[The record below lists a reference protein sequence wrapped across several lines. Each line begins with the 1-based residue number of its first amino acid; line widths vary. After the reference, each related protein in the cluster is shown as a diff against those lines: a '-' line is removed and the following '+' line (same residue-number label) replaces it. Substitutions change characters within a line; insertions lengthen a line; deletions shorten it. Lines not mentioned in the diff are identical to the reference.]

1 MTTTTIGIFGWSNH
15 IYTPNIPQDCYDSSS
30 QKKAFDSQ
38 KKFHHFLEGGFGVCC
53 RFLLSTNMVVTTIIT
68 IFEFKRTF
76 PLLISEFSLPSQG
89 NGMEISHIVAK
100 VKFFRSPTVS
110 SHYTSLSFSWQNQK
124 NQVEDDASVLKCVP
138 HF

>member
-1 MTTTTIGIFGWSNH
+1 
-15 IYTPNIPQDCYDSSS
+15 
-30 QKKAFDSQ
+30 
-38 KKFHHFLEGGFGVCC
+38 
-53 RFLLSTNMVVTTIIT
+53 MVVTTIIT
-68 IFEFKRTF
+68 IFEFKRSF